1 MSSRAHLIYPLERT
15 KKKYVEKI
23 ESDRYNR
30 DILLRYYRVR
40 KTQVELSTIV
50 RELAGLNKMS
60 RILNKKFERATKQ
73 DIEKLVSDMDDLP
86 NADSTKNRDWTVLVG
101 FYRWLKGYPKKRL
114 PPIVDW
120 IQFKKLPITPYTAD
134 DMISEAEVIRISGF
148 ATNLRN
154 KAIIQNKVDG
164 ACRIGELLTS
174 KIGEIKQTD
183 YGAEIKCDGKTG
195 SSKPIILSWSTPILM
210 QWLNI
215 HPFRDDPE
223 APIYCALEYNRPKYL
238 SQAGALRMLK
248 EAAIRAGVK
257 KRMWLH
263 LLKHVG
269 CTEDARRGMP
279 DGLRKFK
286 HHHSM
291 NSRMDGVY
299 VHFAGGDVPD
309 IQKFTM
315 ESIGKSVPV
324 AEKKDQTSPIVTCK
338 RCSFDN
344 VVGAKY
350 CNRCAF
356 CLDDRTVEK
365 SLIKTKAEEIVNRL
379 ADNPEK
385 LEKLNKILDQTNL

>member
-1 MSSRAHLIYPLERT
+1 MSA
-15 KKKYVEKI
+15 
-23 ESDRYNR
+23 
-30 DILLRYYRVR
+30 
-40 KTQVELSTIV
+40 
-50 RELAGLNKMS
+50 M
-60 RILNKKFERATKQ
+60 LNKKFERATQK

-86 NADSTKNRDWTVLVG
+86 NADSTKNRDWTILIG

-120 IQFKKLPITPYTAD
+120 IEFKRVPITPYTAD
-134 DMISEAEVIRISGF
+134 DMVSENEIVRISKF
-148 ATNLRN
+148 ATNLRD
-154 KAIIQNKVDG
+154 KALILNKVDG

-195 SSKPIILSWSTPILM
+195 NSRPIILSWSTSTLM

-215 HPFRDDPE
+215 HPFRDNPD
-223 APIYCALEYNRPKYL
+223 APIYCALQYNSPKYL
-238 SQAGALRMLK
+238 SYAGACKMFK
-248 EAAIRAGVK
+248 QNCKRAGVK
-257 KRMWLH
+257 RRMWLH

-291 NSRMDGVY
+291 NSKMDAVY
-299 VHFAGGDVPD
+299 VHFTNGDVPD

-315 ESIGKSVPV
+315 EKLSSGNAGVKVL
-324 AEKKDQTSPIVTCK
+324 EKKLKEEENVVVSCK
-338 RCSFDN
+338 RCLFNN

-356 CLDDRTVEK
+356 CLDNDNDEAVEK
-365 SLIKTKAEEIVNRL
+365 SLIKTKTEEIVNQL
-379 ADNPEK
+379 LDDPVKIEK
-385 LEKLNKILDQTNL
+385 LEKILSSM